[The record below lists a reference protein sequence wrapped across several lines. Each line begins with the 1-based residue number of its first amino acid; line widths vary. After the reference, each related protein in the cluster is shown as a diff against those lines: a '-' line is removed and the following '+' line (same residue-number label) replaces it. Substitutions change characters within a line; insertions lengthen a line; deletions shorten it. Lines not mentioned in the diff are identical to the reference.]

1 MSVLTEYICE
11 QAEKKKKTPQEWLQ
25 ATVGNFSKCTLATH
39 VGKFTNPDSKVVMYD
54 GTKEEQTGLVMTS
67 SVDHKTDIIYSSA
80 AFMAAA
86 KLLLKPLED
95 NEPLLLHLLTG
106 DAAVYGDM
114 EKFGMA
120 ADDVRNALESI
131 HKANSLITD
140 GNLRQVY
147 FPVGSGVYHLL
158 TVLPESSL
166 LETMRDR
173 IREKNN
179 RWYDTSNPKT
189 EVYRQDAA
197 HLTDLTVIGFGG
209 TKPQNISTLNADAGG
224 KAFLLPSLPPMMDHL
239 TVHLPRHSFF
249 RECIPYTSCKNQ
261 LQHLQEL
268 FQEDRNN
275 LAVRRKIHF
284 SLENLVDFCI
294 EIAAGIQ
301 MQQAGWSQDEK
312 FSNLSREQKIWLDD
326 IYRDERER
334 GEWSKE
340 IGKQF
345 GRWLVIR
352 YNRIAGKEKVPLG
365 NAELQM
371 FSDVMEESLVK
382 EVNLES

>member
-11 QAEKKKKTPQEWLQ
+11 QAEKKKKTPQEWLK

-54 GTKEEQTGLVMTS
+54 ETETKQTGLVMTS
-67 SVDHKTDIIYSSA
+67 STNHKIDIIYSSA

-95 NEPLLLHLLTG
+95 GEPCLIHLLTG
-106 DAAVYGDM
+106 DAAVYVDIEG
-114 EKFGMA
+114 FGIS
-120 ADDVRNALESI
+120 ADEVKNALESI
-131 HKANSLITD
+131 HKANSLFTD

-147 FPVGSGVYHLL
+147 FPIGGDAYHML

-173 IREKNN
+173 IRAKND
-179 RWYDTSNPKT
+179 RWYETSNPEK
-189 EVYRQDAA
+189 ELYGQEAA
-197 HLTDLTVIGFGG
+197 HLTDLTMIGFGG

-224 KAFLLPSLPPMMDHL
+224 KAFLLPSLPPMLDHL
-239 TVHLPRHSFF
+239 TIHLPKRNFF
-249 RECIPYTSCKNQ
+249 MESVPYSSCKNQ

-268 FQEDRNN
+268 FKGDRNN
-275 LAVRRKIHF
+275 LAIRRRIHLC
-284 SLENLVDFCI
+284 LENIVDYCI
-294 EIAAGIQ
+294 EIAETIRLQ
-301 MQQAGWSQDEK
+301 PAGWSQDEK
-312 FSNLSREQKIWLDD
+312 FTDLSQEQKIWLDNV
-326 IYRDERER
+326 YEEEWEK
-334 GEWSKE
+334 GEWIKE

-345 GRWLVIR
+345 GRWLAIR
-352 YNRIAGKEKVPLG
+352 YNRVAGEGKVSLG

-371 FSDVMEESLVK
+371 FSDVMEESLAK
-382 EVNLES
+382 EVNLEL